1 MIGITTLLLYVECAD
16 DDETLVWYQGA
27 RLTAAQRDERA
38 QVHRELTDIV
48 EQADRDDTL
57 GWGRAVCSG
66 DRLLVE
72 VNVSRSGTAAPVGV
86 RPEAGA
92 PAPGTT
98 HPLTA
103 TIVVS
108 VARPDTA
115 WATEAAQEVA
125 ALMREQ
131 GFDIAVDQ
139 LTQAFA
145 EGWDRQPP
153 PGPWWEKR
161 GLAAAGAALV
171 MALCWVYSAVR
182 VRRHRSAE
190 TPAHSLPAR
199 AKALLSKGQR

>member
-27 RLTAAQRDERA
+27 LLTAAQRDERA
-38 QVHRELTDIV
+38 QIHRELADIV
-48 EQADRDDTL
+48 EHADLDDTL
-57 GWGRAVCSG
+57 DWGRAVRSG

-72 VNVSRSGTAAPVGV
+72 VDVSRSGAAAPVGV
-86 RPEAGA
+86 RTEAGA
-92 PAPGTT
+92 PAPGAT

-139 LTQAFA
+139 LVQAFA
-145 EGWDRQPP
+145 EGWGRKPP
-153 PGPWWEKR
+153 PGTWWEKR

-171 MALCWVYSAVR
+171 VALCWVLNAVR

-190 TPAHSLPAR
+190 TPADSLPAR